1 MPPLGLIVFLSAL
14 VHEDVAIL
22 AAAFFIVE
30 RGMSPLLAFSVIFAG
45 IVVNNLLLYGL
56 GASTRRH
63 PWVRRCLMSD
73 FAVKLRRRLER
84 HLVTTFALS
93 RLGQGMLT
101 SALLG
106 CGWLHVPPARV
117 AAIVIVTAA
126 VYVPVMLAA
135 AIWLGE
141 TVLRR
146 FSEWAWIV
154 PLALLIVI
162 ATLLAVRRGGWLS
175 RP

>member
-1 MPPLGLIVFLSAL
+1 MPPLELIVFLSAL

-30 RGMSPLLAFSVIFAG
+30 RDMSPPSAFVAIFAG

-63 PWVRRCLMSD
+63 PWARRCLMND

-84 HLVTTFALS
+84 HLVITFALS

-106 CGWLHVPPARV
+106 CGWLRVPPGRV
-117 AAIVIVTAA
+117 AAMVIVTAA
-126 VYVPVMLAA
+126 VYVPAMLAA

-154 PLALLIVI
+154 PLTLLVVIAALL
-162 ATLLAVRRGGWLS
+162 ALRRNGWLT